1 MTSYNVA
8 IVGQTGV
15 GKSSLINYLYGE
27 SVAKAGVGA
36 PVTTNGFHPINT
48 TINELPVTLFDS
60 WGLEVGKWNEW
71 SDELSIELNSRGV
84 DKPAS
89 EWFHSVFYCIQ
100 AGGARIQDCDIEII
114 KKFKEN
120 NYTVSVI
127 LTKADQVSEDTENEL
142 KRELQKQIP
151 GICVFPVCSEEKE
164 TRTSVSKPF
173 GKKEIEGQIINDF
186 YESLILRL
194 PLRCEKIMMD
204 KLDEWIEKSNND
216 IKDNIKFGGINDKK
230 TLEGI
235 KKSAKSLEKELNSL
249 AKNEIYSS
257 IKIYAYFVEKLGE
270 LSEIK
275 DTTEFNWYHTPLLIF
290 TPLAIVYLI
299 FKGKSDAIEECQKY
313 ITDCENK
320 FKEQIIA
327 KKLEITNLLTSEKN
341 KALFL

>member
-1 MTSYNVA
+1 
-8 IVGQTGV
+8 
-15 GKSSLINYLYGE
+15 
-27 SVAKAGVGA
+27 
-36 PVTTNGFHPINT
+36 
-48 TINELPVTLFDS
+48 
-60 WGLEVGKWNEW
+60 
-71 SDELSIELNSRGV
+71 
-84 DKPAS
+84 
-89 EWFHSVFYCIQ
+89 
-100 AGGARIQDCDIEII
+100 
-114 KKFKEN
+114 
-120 NYTVSVI
+120 
-127 LTKADQVSEDTENEL
+127 VSEETENEL

-164 TRTSVSKPF
+164 TRTSISKPF

-204 KLDEWIEKSNND
+204 KLDEWIEKSNNY
-216 IKDNIKFGGINDKK
+216 IKDNIESWGTNDKK

-235 KKSAKSLEKELNSL
+235 NKSAKSLEKELNSL

-270 LSEIK
+270 IEELSEIK
-275 DTTEFNWYHTPLLIF
+275 DTTEFNWSDIALLIF
-290 TPLAIVYLI
+290 TPLVIVYLI

-313 ITDCENK
+313 IIDCENK